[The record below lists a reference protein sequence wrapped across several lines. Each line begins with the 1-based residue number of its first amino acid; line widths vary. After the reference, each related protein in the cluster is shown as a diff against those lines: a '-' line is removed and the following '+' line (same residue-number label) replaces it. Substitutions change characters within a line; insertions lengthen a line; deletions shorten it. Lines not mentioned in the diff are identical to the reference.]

1 MWRHVKQTM
10 PRAPFNQADY
20 NSNDGMLT
28 SVWGP
33 PLWHALHTISFNYP
47 VHPDRDTRKKYYRF
61 MRSLGD
67 VLPCRYCRD
76 NYAGNIQALKFGSR
90 HLRNRETFSKYVFDL
105 HQHVNAMLGK
115 PENGL
120 SYEKVRRRYENFR
133 SRCLKDPTHAACQPG
148 APTPAQTTTEK
159 GCTEP
164 LHGTKSKCIMR
175 IVPKESPHR
184 TFAMDQQ
191 CRLRRSSVSDT

>member
-1 MWRHVKQTM
+1 M
-10 PRAPFNQADY
+10 PGAPPPFTPEDY

-47 VHPDRDTRKKYYRF
+47 ARPDRATRKKYYRF
-61 MRSLGD
+61 MRSLGH

-76 NYAGNIQALKFGSR
+76 NYAGNTRALEFGPR
-90 HLRNRETFSKYVFDL
+90 HFRNRESFSRYVFDL
-105 HQHVNAMLGK
+105 HQHINQMLGK
-115 PENGL
+115 PPNGL
-120 SYEKVRRRYENFR
+120 TYEKVRRRYENFR
-133 SRCLKDPTHAACQPG
+133 SRCLSDPTHAACQAAAP
-148 APTPAQTTTEK
+148 PTPPTTER

-164 LHGTKSKCIMR
+164 LHGTKSKCIIR

-191 CRLRRSSVSDT
+191 CRLRRQPPPSGGGGQ